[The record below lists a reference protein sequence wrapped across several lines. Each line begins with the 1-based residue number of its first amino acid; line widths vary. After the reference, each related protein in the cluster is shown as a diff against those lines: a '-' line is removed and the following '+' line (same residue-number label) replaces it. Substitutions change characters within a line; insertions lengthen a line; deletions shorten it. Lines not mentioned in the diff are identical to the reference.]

1 MRLSLGPAALAVAAL
16 AALAAAADPP
26 AKTAAKDVAGRAPV
40 SASLLGAGW
49 GLVNANGSVSLDDIT
64 MPTHALAALEDAKVI
79 GDPLYRYEDEEG
91 SGSGA
96 VGVVGR
102 EKSGPRARMRS
113 RGRRRKQNRVSSLS
127 GKPTRQRSLPTHLC
141 GWEEMLHAAA

>member
-1 MRLSLGPAALAVAAL
+1 
-16 AALAAAADPP
+16 
-26 AKTAAKDVAGRAPV
+26 V

-79 GDPLYRYEDEEG
+79 GDPLYRYEEDEG

-96 VGVVGR
+96 VGVVRR
-102 EKSGPRARMRS
+102 EKVAPGRAC
-113 RGRRRKQNRVSSLS
+113 GRAEGGNKIVSPPCPPLS
-127 GKPTRQRSLPTHLC
+127 GKPTRQRSLPPHLC
-141 GWEEMLHAAA
+141 GWEEMLHASA